1 MLFLPFTQNISCCKW
16 CTMYILKTNLQEF
29 CFSRIFVKT
38 STRYLKSTDQTGS
51 EEEVKKRK
59 KKKSLP
65 IEWQCHTNAQ
75 SAQELYT
82 CTLQY
87 SCQKNGVTNQN
98 RRMRFKALCWPNT
111 RTVSFERLVIC
122 LAFYLLD
129 YLNTSKVLTFG
140 EGGGG
145 GGAGRDV
152 HASCR
157 LCLNVDLNVAFVR
170 IKLFPVLT
178 DEVNQQRIL
187 SCQMLLSF
195 QSYDISND
203 GTLT

>member
-1 MLFLPFTQNISCCKW
+1 
-16 CTMYILKTNLQEF
+16 
-29 CFSRIFVKT
+29 
-38 STRYLKSTDQTGS
+38 
-51 EEEVKKRK
+51 
-59 KKKSLP
+59 
-65 IEWQCHTNAQ
+65 
-75 SAQELYT
+75 
-82 CTLQY
+82 
-87 SCQKNGVTNQN
+87 
-98 RRMRFKALCWPNT
+98 MRFKALCWPNT

-122 LAFYLLD
+122 LAFCLLD

-145 GGAGRDV
+145 GGARGV

-157 LCLNVDLNVAFVR
+157 LCLNMDLNVAFVR

-195 QSYDISND
+195 QS
-203 GTLT
+203 